1 MPNEVRLTK
10 PRICPNCGK
19 EIPKLPK
26 RPRDLSLL
34 LHVLLYRVPLEAE
47 ITEAWIEKVRT
58 HCRMKPER
66 LVELRAGHHARHW
79 PRMIE
84 RRAARRAFFIEH
96 GKLPPRWMG
105 LLPGEPD
112 HDAALAGFRRYRKG
126 GLAKIKA
133 RLRKHPDTVWEKL
146 TKRYLST
153 KRIHS
158 LPRKSA
164 ALDDVGARLAILV
177 GAQAGKLKLKEF
189 EALKAGM
196 FAGNVLPKRSR
207 MKTAPRTGLDAGSA
221 GLKERGEPAPN
232 VLQRSVP
239 GRAGPI
245 GQPLRSA
252 NTDQSLP
259 H

>member
-1 MPNEVRLTK
+1 MPNEVRLPK

-19 EIPKLPK
+19 VIPKLPK

-66 LVELRAGHHARHW
+66 LVELRTGHHARHW
-79 PRMIE
+79 PRIIE
-84 RRAARRAFFIEH
+84 RRAARRAYFKEH

-177 GAQAGKLKLKEF
+177 GAQAGKLKLPEY
-189 EALKAGM
+189 EVLKAGV
-196 FAGNVLPKRSR
+196 FAGDVLPKRSQ
-207 MKTAPRTGLDAGSA
+207 KKIAPRTGLDAGSNA
-221 GLKERGEPAPN
+221 LNARGEAPAN
-232 VLQRSVP
+232 VPQRSVP
-239 GRAGPI
+239 GGAG
-245 GQPLRSA
+245 
-252 NTDQSLP
+252 TDGESLP
-259 H
+259 SAKH